1 MAFSISKYISNKTF
15 FQKIHSNWTI
25 SKGKNQNN
33 NKSNHEIRKPTLS
46 LSNKFELFWQFVE
59 VELFCF
65 SSPDQGDGFDDFA
78 RFQGGQRPAGA
89 QPANPNEEYYDDEED
104 DDLNFEPQNGYGDE
118 EDLEY
123 DEQPEVEVK
132 KKKERFVIVSFLRQF
147 YLKSV
152 NVLP

>member
-1 MAFSISKYISNKTF
+1 M
-15 FQKIHSNWTI
+15 
-25 SKGKNQNN
+25 
-33 NKSNHEIRKPTLS
+33 
-46 LSNKFELFWQFVE
+46 
-59 VELFCF
+59 F

-132 KKKERFVIVSFLRQF
+132 KKKERFVIVSFMRQF